1 MIYIHAIYIDT
12 AYTSMIY
19 THAIY
24 IDGRRY
30 LLYGR

>member
-19 THAIY
+19 IHGIY